1 VIERMIELL
10 KDSSASTL
18 VEYGVAFALISAAAT
33 AILYGMGAT
42 ANTAYSSVATNMQT
56 FQNAPPP

>member
-1 VIERMIELL
+1 MIETLIELL
-10 KDSSASTL
+10 SDSSASTL
-18 VEYGVAFALISAAAT
+18 VEYGIAFALISAAAT

-42 ANTAYSSVATNMQT
+42 TNSAYSNVASNMQS

>member
-1 VIERMIELL
+1 MIQALIELCG
-10 KDSSASTL
+10 DSSASTL
-18 VEYGVAFALISAAAT
+18 VEYGIAFALISAAAT

-42 ANTAYSSVATNMQT
+42 TNTAYSNVASNMQS

>member
-1 VIERMIELL
+1 MIPALIELC

-18 VEYGVAFALISAAAT
+18 VEYGIAFALISAAAT

-42 ANTAYSSVATNMQT
+42 TNTAYSNVTSNMQI

>member
-1 VIERMIELL
+1 MIAALFELFS
-10 KDSSASTL
+10 DSSASTL
-18 VEYGVAFALISAAAT
+18 VEYGIVFALISAAAT

-42 ANTAYSSVATNMQT
+42 ANTAYSNVASNMQS

>member
-1 VIERMIELL
+1 MISVLIELFN
-10 KDSSASTL
+10 DSSASTL
-18 VEYGVAFALISAAAT
+18 VEYGIAFALISAAAT

-42 ANTAYSSVATNMQT
+42 TNTAYSNVASNMQS